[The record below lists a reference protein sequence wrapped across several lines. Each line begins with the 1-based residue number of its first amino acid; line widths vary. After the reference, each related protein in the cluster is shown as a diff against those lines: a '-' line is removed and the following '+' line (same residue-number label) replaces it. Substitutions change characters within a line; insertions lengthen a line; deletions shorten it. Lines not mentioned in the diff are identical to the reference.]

1 MTDQDQLRQKLL
13 LPSRRQIISGMA
25 SLGAAA
31 TLSPRGVLAQ
41 KRVPITEGDF
51 APLPIA
57 IPNFVAG
64 TPADGEVG
72 IGVTQVITNNL
83 KRSGLFAPI
92 DQAAYIE
99 RNINV
104 DMAPNFQNWKTI
116 NAQALVTGRMTRQG
130 DGRLKAEFR
139 LWDVP
144 QAQQLAGQQYF
155 TSPES
160 WRRIAH
166 IISDQIYERLTGEKG
181 YFDSR
186 VVFVDETGSKERRVK
201 KLALMDQ
208 DGANVRYLTRG
219 NDLVL
224 TPRFS
229 PSSQEITYMEF
240 GQGDPRVYLFNIET
254 GQREIVGNFP
264 GMSFAP
270 RFSPDGQRVI
280 MSLQQGSNANLF
292 VMDLRSK
299 STTRLTDTPAIDTSP
314 SYSPDGT
321 RICFES
327 DRGGKPQIYVMPATG
342 GPAQRISFGDGTYST
357 PVWSPRGDYIAFTK
371 QGGGEFSI
379 GIIKPDGSGERILT
393 AGYHNEGPTFAPN
406 GRVVMFFRDPGGGG
420 GPSLFTVDVSGRNEL
435 RVPTPG
441 FASDPAWSPLLS
453 STSG

>member
-1 MTDQDQLRQKLL
+1 MSHQYKPANAPFRIG
-13 LPSRRQIISGMA
+13 RRQLLSGLA
-25 SLGAAA
+25 SSGLMLSGAHRAF
-31 TLSPRGVLAQ
+31 GQV
-41 KRVPITEGDF
+41 RVPVIGGEA

-64 TPADGEVG
+64 TQSDGEVG
-72 IGVTQVITNNL
+72 AGVTQVITNNL

-92 DQAAYIE
+92 DPAAFIE
-99 RNINV
+99 KII
-104 DMAPNFQNWKTI
+104 DSDKPPQFQNWKTI
-116 NAQALVTGRMTRQG
+116 NAQALVTGRVTRQS

-139 LWDVP
+139 LWDV
-144 QAQQLAGQQYF
+144 ASGQQLTGQQYV
-155 TSPES
+155 TSPEF

-166 IISDQIYERLTGEKG
+166 IISDQIYERLTGDKG

-186 VVFVDETGSKERRVK
+186 VVFVDETGAKERRVK
-201 KLALMDQ
+201 RLALMDQ

-219 NDLVL
+219 ADLVL

-229 PSSQEITYMEF
+229 PSTQEITYMEF

-264 GMSFAP
+264 GMSFSP

-280 MSLQQGSNANLF
+280 MSLQQGGNSNLF

-299 STTRLTDTPAIDTSP
+299 TTTRLTDTPAIDTSP
-314 SYSPDGT
+314 SYAPDGS

-342 GPAQRISFGDGTYST
+342 GPAQRISFSKDDSNGSYST

-371 QGGGEFSI
+371 QGSGQFSI
-379 GIIKPDGSGERILT
+379 GIMKPDGSGERILT
-393 AGYHNEGPTFAPN
+393 SGFHNEGPTFAPN
-406 GRVVMFFRDPGGGG
+406 GRVVMFFRDPGGNG
-420 GPSLFTVDVSGRNEL
+420 GPSLFTVDISGRNEQ

-453 STSG
+453 

>member
-1 MTDQDQLRQKLL
+1 MAFR
-13 LPSRRQIISGMA
+13 PSRRQLISGMA
-25 SLGAAA
+25 ALGVVTGCGARDAFGQA
-31 TLSPRGVLAQ
+31 P
-41 KRVPITEGDF
+41 KRIIVPEGEF
-51 APLPIA
+51 TPLPIA

-64 TPADGEVG
+64 TPADADVG
-72 IGVTQVITNNL
+72 AGVTQVITNNL
-83 KRSGLFAPI
+83 KRSGLFNPI

-99 RNINV
+99 RITNI
-104 DMAPNFQNWKTI
+104 DTAPQFQNWKTI
-116 NAQALVTGRMTRQG
+116 NAQALVTGRMTRQN

-139 LWDVP
+139 LWDV
-144 QAQQLAGQQYF
+144 ATGQQLAGQQYS
-155 TSPES
+155 TSPEY

-186 VVFVDETGSKERRVK
+186 VVFVDESGSAQRRVK
-201 KLALMDQ
+201 RLALMDQ
-208 DGANVRYLTRG
+208 DGANVRYLTKG
-219 NDLVL
+219 SDLVL

-229 PSSQEITYMEF
+229 PSTQEITYMEF
-240 GQGDPRVYLFNIET
+240 GQSDPRVYLLNIET

-264 GMSFAP
+264 GMSFSP
-270 RFSPDGQRVI
+270 RFSPDGQRVV
-280 MSLQQGSNANLF
+280 MSLQQGGNSNLF

-314 SYSPDGT
+314 SYAPDGS
-321 RICFES
+321 RLCFES

-371 QGGGEFSI
+371 QGGGQFSI

-393 AGYHNEGPTFAPN
+393 SGFHNEGPTFAPN
-406 GRVVMFFRDPGGGG
+406 GRVLMFFRDPGGNDGA
-420 GPSLFTVDVSGRNEL
+420 SLFTVDISGRFEQ

-453 STSG
+453 